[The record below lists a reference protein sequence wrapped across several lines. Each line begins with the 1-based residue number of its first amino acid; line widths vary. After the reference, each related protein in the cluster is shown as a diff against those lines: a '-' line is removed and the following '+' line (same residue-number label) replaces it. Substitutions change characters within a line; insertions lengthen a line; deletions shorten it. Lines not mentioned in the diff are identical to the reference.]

1 MKIAKRRVL
10 DEEIKIRSVKEKIND
25 VYETRFTRL
34 RTEHPEFSD
43 LSDADLQ
50 AYIEVY
56 DDHMGL
62 GFLPHSM
69 ALMVG
74 GCFMLFCS
82 WLFFNAGSASTI
94 TQDKDVNIPQ
104 LTIVNTILSA
114 VGSVS
119 CVSLTGMF
127 SDQVGSKQNITL
139 KFDLTTL
146 IGSIMSGCVS
156 VTACCNN
163 IEPHNSILIGFIGA
177 VLYTTTVVMFQ
188 RLEIDDP
195 LQVS

>member
-10 DEEIKIRSVKEKIND
+10 DEEITIRTVKEKIND

-82 WLFFNAGSASTI
+82 WLFFIANHMPVGP
-94 TQDKDVNIPQ
+94 DVI
-104 LTIVNTILSA
+104 A
-114 VGSVS
+114 
-119 CVSLTGMF
+119 
-127 SDQVGSKQNITL
+127 
-139 KFDLTTL
+139 
-146 IGSIMSGCVS
+146 
-156 VTACCNN
+156 
-163 IEPHNSILIGFIGA
+163 EPFPLANVRG
-177 VLYTTTVVMFQ
+177 T
-188 RLEIDDP
+188 RRRRDP
-195 LQVS
+195 ND